1 MFEYIDESFS
11 RNRIAE
17 CANAYGSQKKRIEE
31 EEEEEGE
38 YGHDDGS
45 DGKGIK
51 KSNSVRIFV
60 CLVSIQ

>member
-31 EEEEEGE
+31 EEEEGE
-38 YGHDDGS
+38 Y

-51 KSNSVRIFV
+51 KSNGVRIFV

>member
-31 EEEEEGE
+31 EEGE

-51 KSNSVRIFV
+51 KSNGVRIFV